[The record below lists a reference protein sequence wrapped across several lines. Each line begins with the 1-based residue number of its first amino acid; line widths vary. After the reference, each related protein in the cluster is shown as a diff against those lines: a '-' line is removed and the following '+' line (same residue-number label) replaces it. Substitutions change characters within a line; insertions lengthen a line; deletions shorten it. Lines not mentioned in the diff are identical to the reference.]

1 MIEEALQKCYL
12 DPKAVS
18 ANLNSLADNF
28 LIVVKVFAENELI
41 SHVPSFKKT
50 EEEADN
56 TVGKNIEVDE
66 QKHAVEEVKEVVKQE
81 ENVEKSLSEKA
92 RADFKALLDQNL
104 LSEELGDK
112 VMEMNLE
119 KDPSRNEN

>member
-1 MIEEALQKCYL
+1 MYLVATALKNASTVVTKDMIEEALQKCYL

-28 LIVVKVFAENELI
+28 LIVVKVFAETELI

-66 QKHAVEEVKEVVKQE
+66 
-81 ENVEKSLSEKA
+81 
-92 RADFKALLDQNL
+92 
-104 LSEELGDK
+104 
-112 VMEMNLE
+112 
-119 KDPSRNEN
+119 

>member
-1 MIEEALQKCYL
+1 MLFGSKGCKCQFEQ
-12 DPKAVS
+12 S
-18 ANLNSLADNF
+18 ADNF

-66 QKHAVEEVKEVVKQE
+66 
-81 ENVEKSLSEKA
+81 
-92 RADFKALLDQNL
+92 
-104 LSEELGDK
+104 
-112 VMEMNLE
+112 
-119 KDPSRNEN
+119 